1 MFILRSRD
9 KTLALDIPKVMGILN
24 CNPDSFY
31 APSRSTEED
40 VISQMID
47 RMIADGADIIDI
59 GGMSTK
65 PGSLLIDAN
74 EEIKRIAFAISYCK
88 KQHPG
93 MWISVDT
100 VQSNVAAF
108 AIENGADMINDV
120 SGGFMDPGIL
130 KVVGANQL
138 PYVCMHMKG
147 TPENMQLN
155 PQYQDLMA
163 DIIAFFT
170 ERIEACHSAGISQI
184 ILDPGFGFGKTI
196 NHNYQLLDQLQDF
209 QIFKKPLL
217 VGISRKSMIY
227 KFLGIKPEQALNGTS
242 VLNTV
247 ALMKGSSI
255 LRVHD
260 VKEAVEAIRLIQKIK
275 EV

>member
-147 TPENMQLN
+147 TPEDMQLN